1 MARALQDS
9 FHPLTTMVLAMFE
22 NVLAAATASA
32 VVFCTSSPIAA
43 PFMDIRANVSAMAIP
58 ELLPEGV
65 SISCRGDSI
74 GIGDGCASEL
84 ALTQAVTQPGTYELT
99 STGSLVVTNTS
110 DEAIDGFIGLDI
122 MHSAFNPG
130 GPATGISI
138 DNYLT
143 QAASFRSS
151 VTGPG
156 VGGTQSCSVG
166 FQGYSG
172 YITSPTSCGVS
183 APDWSFTNAGADLV
197 NFLPGAELVFTW
209 VIELAATFEFE
220 DEAQSEVPS
229 PGSLALV
236 LVGLG
241 GLALRKRRRS

>member
-9 FHPLTTMVLAMFE
+9 FYPLTTMVLAMFQ
-22 NVLAAATASA
+22 NVLAAATALA
-32 VVFCTSSPIAA
+32 VVFCTSSSFAA
-43 PFMDIRANVSAMAIP
+43 PFMDIRANVSATALP

-84 ALTQAVTQPGTYELT
+84 ALLQAVTEPGTYELT

-130 GPATGISI
+130 GPATGLSI

-143 QAASFRSS
+143 QAARFRSS

-156 VGGTQSCSVG
+156 TGDTQTCSVG
-166 FQGYSG
+166 LRGYSG
-172 YITSPTSCGVS
+172 HITSPTSCGVA
-183 APDWSFTNAGADLV
+183 APDWSYTNAGADLV

-209 VIELAATFEFE
+209 VIEIAATFEV
-220 DEAQSEVPS
+220 DGSARSDVPA

>member
-1 MARALQDS
+1 
-9 FHPLTTMVLAMFE
+9 MVLAMFQ
-22 NVLAAATASA
+22 NVLAAATALA
-32 VVFCTSSPIAA
+32 VVFCASSSSAA
-43 PFMDIRANVSAMAIP
+43 PYIDIRANVSATPIP
-58 ELLPEGV
+58 EMLPDGV

-74 GIGDGCASEL
+74 GMGDGCANEI
-84 ALTQAVTQPGTYELT
+84 ALIQAVTQPGTYALT

-130 GPATGISI
+130 GPATGIGI

-143 QAASFRSS
+143 QAARFRSS

-156 VGGTQSCSVG
+156 VGDTQSCSVG
-166 FQGYSG
+166 SLGDSG
-172 YITSPTSCGVS
+172 YMTSPLSCGVA
-183 APDWSFTNAGADLV
+183 APDWSYTNAGADLV

-209 VIELAATFEFE
+209 VIEIAATFEFE
-220 DEAQSEVPS
+220 DQPRSDVPA

>member
-1 MARALQDS
+1 MAHALQDS
-9 FHPLTTMVLAMFE
+9 FHPLTTMVLAMFQ
-22 NVLAAATASA
+22 NVLAAATALA
-32 VVFCTSSPIAA
+32 VVFCTSSSFAA
-43 PFMDIRANVSAMAIP
+43 PFIDIRAGVSATAIP
-58 ELLPEGV
+58 EWLPEGV

-74 GIGDGCASEL
+74 GMGDGCTSEL
-84 ALTQAVTQPGTYELT
+84 TLIRSVTRPGTYEFT

-110 DEAIDGFIGLDI
+110 DEVIDGFIGFDI
-122 MHSAFNPG
+122 MHSAYNPG

-138 DNYLT
+138 DNNLA
-143 QAASFRSS
+143 QAARFRSG

-156 VGGTQSCSVG
+156 TGDTHTCSVG
-166 FQGYSG
+166 FLGDSG

-183 APDWSFTNAGADLV
+183 APDWSYTNAGADLV

-209 VIELAATFEFE
+209 VIEIAASFEF
-220 DEAQSEVPS
+220 DNQARSEVPA
-229 PGSLALV
+229 PGSLALA

>member
-1 MARALQDS
+1 
-9 FHPLTTMVLAMFE
+9 
-22 NVLAAATASA
+22 
-32 VVFCTSSPIAA
+32 
-43 PFMDIRANVSAMAIP
+43 
-58 ELLPEGV
+58 
-65 SISCRGDSI
+65 
-74 GIGDGCASEL
+74 
-84 ALTQAVTQPGTYELT
+84 
-99 STGSLVVTNTS
+99 VTNTS

-143 QAASFRSS
+143 QAARFRSS

-156 VGGTQSCSVG
+156 ARDTQTCSIG

-183 APDWSFTNAGADLV
+183 SPDWSYTNAGADLV

-209 VIELAATFEFE
+209 VIEIAATFELD
-220 DEAQSEVPS
+220 DESRSEVPA
-229 PGSLALV
+229 PGSLALA

-241 GLALRKRRRS
+241 GLALRKRLRS